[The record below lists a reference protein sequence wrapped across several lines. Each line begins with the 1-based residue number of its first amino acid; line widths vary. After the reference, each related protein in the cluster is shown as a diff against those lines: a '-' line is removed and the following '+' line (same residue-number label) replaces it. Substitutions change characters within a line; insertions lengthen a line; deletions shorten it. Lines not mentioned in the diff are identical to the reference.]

1 MFYCLTPNIEDDKSK
16 NNLWQKATPCFKFYT
31 TEMHDQRERDG
42 DVYTCKNKCGSCCK
56 KWHGFLSFDS
66 KGGVPQTATL
76 SLKWICCSCFFL
88 KLLLLERFAAA
99 TGEVVSVKDNRLQGL
114 GCGDSRF
121 SCWRLAGGWSELL
134 LTLLEAPTSGSG
146 EDVMG
151 CWTMKKIK
159 CWNSCWCY
167 CSAGTLSLLCWK

>member
-1 MFYCLTPNIEDDKSK
+1 MAESYPMFQILYNRNAWSK
-16 NNLWQKATPCFKFYT
+16 GKRWRRLYLQKQMWILLQKIA
-31 TEMHDQRERDG
+31 
-42 DVYTCKNKCGSCCK
+42 
-56 KWHGFLSFDS
+56 GFLSFDS

-134 LTLLEAPTSGSG
+134 LTLLEAHTSGSG

>member
-1 MFYCLTPNIEDDKSK
+1 MKIITPKQLMAESYPMFQILYNRNAWSK
-16 NNLWQKATPCFKFYT
+16 GKRWRRLYLQKQMWILLQKMA
-31 TEMHDQRERDG
+31 
-42 DVYTCKNKCGSCCK
+42 
-56 KWHGFLSFDS
+56 GFLSFNS

-76 SLKWICCSCFFL
+76 SLKWICCGCFFL
-88 KLLLLERFAAA
+88 KLLFLERFAAA

-134 LTLLEAPTSGSG
+134 LTLLEAHGFTAGSG

>member
-1 MFYCLTPNIEDDKSK
+1 MKVVKHQLSLPFAVLQWLCFLS
-16 NNLWQKATPCFKFYT
+16 NLQKQMWILLQKIA
-31 TEMHDQRERDG
+31 
-42 DVYTCKNKCGSCCK
+42 
-56 KWHGFLSFDS
+56 GFLSFDS

-134 LTLLEAPTSGSG
+134 LTLLEAHTSGSG